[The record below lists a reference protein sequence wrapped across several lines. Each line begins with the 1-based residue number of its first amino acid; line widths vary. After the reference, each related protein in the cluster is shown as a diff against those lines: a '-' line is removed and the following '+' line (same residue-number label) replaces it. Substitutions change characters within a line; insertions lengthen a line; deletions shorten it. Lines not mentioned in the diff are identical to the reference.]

1 VRNGAPAGLS
11 SVEIS
16 AYCPVV
22 LDLLLRGCRLPDRAE
37 PVDLAIAGGR
47 IRGVGPTSE
56 PARETI
62 DVAGRLVTP
71 GLVEAHIHLD
81 KAFLVDRV
89 SGSAETAADAIRLT
103 GLAKRDFTADDIGAR
118 ARRVLDLAVAA
129 GTTAMRAHVEVDP
142 IVGLMG
148 MDAMLS
154 LKREYAPAVDL
165 QLCAF
170 AQEGI
175 LQSPGTEGL
184 LRQALGMGADLVGG
198 CPYNDTDARRHIE
211 IVFALAT
218 EFGVDADFHVDFSDE
233 PEHLHVREIIRQT
246 VRAGWQGRVAV
257 GHLTELAALPGP
269 EQSALIAELAAARIG
284 VISLPL
290 TDLYLMGR
298 RDERN
303 ARRGLTPIRRL
314 LEAGVPVA
322 LASNNIRNPFT
333 PIGTADPAHLA
344 FVGAVAAHMGTRD
357 LMRDL
362 VATITSLPARILNL
376 RDYGCAV
383 GCRADLVVWDCE
395 RAEEI
400 VMALPARRLVVK
412 AGRVS
417 VEHHRRTVERWR
429 AGDASA
435 RSSG

>member
-1 VRNGAPAGLS
+1 
-11 SVEIS
+11 
-16 AYCPVV
+16 V
-22 LDLLLRGCRLPDRAE
+22 LDLILRGCRLSRRAE

-47 IRGVGPTSE
+47 ILDTAPAGE
-56 PARETI
+56 KARETI
-62 DVAGRLVTP
+62 DVGGRLVTP
-71 GLVEAHIHLD
+71 GLVEAHMHLD
-81 KAFLVDRV
+81 KALLLDRV

-148 MDAMLS
+148 METMLA

-175 LQSPGTEGL
+175 LQAPPTESL
-184 LRQALGMGADLVGG
+184 LRHALEMGADLVGG
-198 CPYNDTDARRHIE
+198 CPYNDTDASRHIE
-211 IVFALAT
+211 IVFALAA
-218 EFGVDADFHVDFSDE
+218 EFEVDADFHVDFTDE

-246 VRAGWQGRVAV
+246 IRAGWQGRVAV
-257 GHLTELAALPGP
+257 GHLTELAALPAA
-269 EQSALIAELAAARIG
+269 EQAAVIAALAGARIG

-303 ARRGLTPIRRL
+303 VRRGLTPIRRL

-322 LASNNIRNPFT
+322 LASNNVRNPFT
-333 PIGTADPAHLA
+333 PIGTADPAHLT
-344 FVGAVAAHMGTRD
+344 FVGAVAAHMGTRE

-362 VATITSLPARILNL
+362 VATITSHPARILNL
-376 RDYGCAV
+376 RDYGCGA
-383 GCRADLVVWDCE
+383 GCRADLVVWECE
-395 RAEEI
+395 RLEEI
-400 VMALPARRLVVK
+400 VMALPPRRLVVK
-412 AGRVS
+412 AGRVT
-417 VEHHRRTVERWR
+417 VEHDRRVVERWR
-429 AGDASA
+429 SGGAARPTAG
-435 RSSG
+435 

>member
-1 VRNGAPAGLS
+1 M
-11 SVEIS
+11 
-16 AYCPVV
+16 
-22 LDLLLRGCRLPDRAE
+22 LDLLLRACRVSDHAE
-37 PVDLAIAGGR
+37 PLDVAIGGGL
-47 IRGVGPTSE
+47 IRSLGPTSE

-62 DVAGRLVTP
+62 DVGGRLVTP

-81 KAFLVDRV
+81 KALLTDRA
-89 SGSAETAADAIRLT
+89 SAAAETAAEAIRLT
-103 GLAKRDFTADDIGAR
+103 GLAKREFTAHDIGAR

-129 GTTAMRAHVEVDP
+129 GTTAMRVHVEVDP

-148 MDAMLS
+148 MEAMLV

-175 LQSPGTEGL
+175 LQSPGTEAL
-184 LRQALGMGADLVGG
+184 LRRALGMGADLVGG
-198 CPYNDTDARRHIE
+198 CPYNDTDPRRHIE
-211 IVFALAT
+211 IVFALAA

-233 PEHLHVREIIRQT
+233 PEHLHVREILRQT
-246 VRAGWQGRVAV
+246 IRAGWQGRVAV

-303 ARRGLTPIRRL
+303 ARRGLTPIRKL
-314 LEAGVPVA
+314 LQAGVPVA
-322 LASNNIRNPFT
+322 LASNNIRNAFT
-333 PIGTADPAHLA
+333 PIGTADPTHLA

-362 VATITSLPARILNL
+362 VATITSHPARILNL
-376 RDYGCAV
+376 RGYGVAA

-395 RAEEI
+395 RPEEI
-400 VMALPARRLVVK
+400 VMALPARRFVVK
-412 AGRVS
+412 AGRVT
-417 VEHHRRTVERWR
+417 VEHDRRTVERWR
-429 AGDASA
+429 SGNASG
-435 RSSG
+435 RSFG